1 MQKVITILKKE
12 WSEVFLNRLVLF
24 SVAFLPLILVAI
36 PLVTL
41 FFMGGVESESL
52 NSSNDFVLT
61 DAYCQS
67 LNEVDCLQIYMLDL
81 FALLFMILPIS
92 IPVTIAAYSI
102 VGEKASR
109 SLEPLL
115 ATPITVAELLTGKIL
130 AASIPA
136 VLATWLAYMLY
147 VIGVAIILGT
157 DAYLRLL
164 EPLWLMA
171 IFVVGPL
178 LTLLAVCTAIMISS
192 RATDPRVAEQ
202 LSAVVVLPI
211 ILLIVGQSAGLFIID
226 RRFVLLAAGALII
239 IDVILVYLAVKLFQR
254 EQILT
259 RWR

>member
-1 MQKVITILKKE
+1 MQKVITILNKE

-41 FFMGGVESESL
+41 IIMGGVEGDSV
-52 NSSNDFVLT
+52 NATGDFGMNE
-61 DAYCQS
+61 AYCQG
-67 LNEVDCLQIYMLDL
+67 LNEADCLQAYMLDL
-81 FALLFMILPIS
+81 FALLFMILPVS

-115 ATPITVAELLTGKIL
+115 ATPITVTELLIGKIL

-136 VLATWLAYMLY
+136 VAATWLAYLLY
-147 VIGVAIILGT
+147 VAGVALILST

-164 EPLWLMA
+164 EPLWLVA

-211 ILLIVGQSAGLFIID
+211 ILLIVGQSAGLIIID
-226 RRFVLLAAGALII
+226 RTLVLLAAGALII
-239 IDVILVYLAVKLFQR
+239 VDTILVYLAVKLFQR

-259 RWR
+259 RWK

>member
-1 MQKVITILKKE
+1 MHKVKTILKKE

-36 PLVTL
+36 PLITL
-41 FFMGGVESESL
+41 LFVGGIEGDSL
-52 NSSNDFVLT
+52 NATNEFGINE
-61 DAYCQS
+61 AYCQG
-67 LNEVDCLQIYMLDL
+67 LNETDCLQIYMLDL

-115 ATPITVAELLTGKIL
+115 ATPITVPELLIGKIL

-136 VLATWLAYMLY
+136 VLATWLAYLLY
-147 VIGVAIILGT
+147 VVGVALILSTG
-157 DAYLRLL
+157 AYLRLL
-164 EPLWLMA
+164 DPLWLVA

-178 LTLLAVCTAIMISS
+178 LTLLSVCTAIMISS

-211 ILLIVGQSAGLFIID
+211 ILLIVGQSAGLIIID
-226 RRFVLLAAGALII
+226 RTLVLLAAGALIL
-239 IDVILVYLAVKLFQR
+239 IDAILVYLAVKLFQR

-259 RWR
+259 RWK